1 MGDLVLSGQ
10 LNFIGQL
17 NLKGDGGKV
26 KVDANEVLVELT
38 PGTAHGKGAP
48 VILPP
53 PPAGP
58 IDPGP
63 NATII
68 KSFNPTVTIAG
79 KTAVAMGLHLQGD
92 TSIWP
97 GMVLPSS
104 NNPGVKA
111 NYLAMNVQNDTGV
124 TLPNG
129 GTVTYD
135 TSGQ

>member
-1 MGDLVLSGQ
+1 MGDLVLSGE
-10 LNFIGQL
+10 L
-17 NLKGDGGKV
+17 NLNGLLDLKSDGGKV
-26 KVDANEVLVELT
+26 KVDGNEILVEKP
-38 PGTAHGKGAP
+38 PGNPHGKGVP

-58 IDPGP
+58 IDAGP
-63 NATII
+63 DATII
-68 KSFNPTVTIAG
+68 KSFNVTITING
-79 KTAVAMGLHLQGD
+79 ETAVAMGLHLQGD

-97 GMVLPSS
+97 GMVMPSS

-111 NYLAMNVQNDTGV
+111 NYLPMNVQNDTGV